1 MSKIAPGKKVPD
13 FSLPAT
19 RGKQVKLSSLQ
30 GHDVVL
36 YFYPKDDTPGCT
48 LEGKDFRDMHADF
61 RRRDAVVLGVSR
73 DSLKSHEKFCDKY
86 SFNFDLLS
94 DADEKLCKLFGVI
107 KMKNMYGKQVR
118 GIERSTFL
126 IGRDGVLR
134 HEWRKVK
141 VEGHAAEVL
150 AALDGPDVVLT
161 LSKPKRKPAAKK
173 KTKQKTKKPAKRS
186 ARK

>member
-1 MSKIAPGKKVPD
+1 MSKIALGKKVPD
-13 FSLPAT
+13 FKLPAT
-19 RGKQVKLSSLQ
+19 GGKQISLSSLK

-48 LEGKDFRDMHADF
+48 VEGQDFRDMNADF
-61 RRRDAVVLGVSR
+61 RRKGAVILGVSR

-94 DADEKLCKLFGVI
+94 DEDEKLCALFDVI
-107 KMKNMYGKQVR
+107 KMKNMYGKKVR

-126 IGRDGVLR
+126 IGKDGLLR
-134 HEWRKVK
+134 REWRKLK

-150 AALDGPDVVLT
+150 AAVSAEDPAPAKT
-161 LSKPKRKPAAKK
+161 PKAKSRRKAPKK
-173 KTKQKTKKPAKRS
+173 KTAKKTAKRG
-186 ARK
+186 KKK